1 MSKIIADKGVK
12 PYAEA
17 YYKPDMEPGDDFI
30 LVAFRIKARPDV
42 DIIEAAS
49 AACAESS
56 TGTWTEIDREISERM
71 PSYVYRVEDDMAYVA
86 YHPDLVERGSLS
98 NILSSL
104 AGNIFGMKAVD
115 GIRIEDMRF
124 PEKILNSFPGP
135 ALGIQGVRDSLDVH
149 DRPLTGSTIKP
160 KLGLTAKEH
169 AKRCYETLR
178 GGIDTVKDDENLGS
192 QDFNFFDDRVKY
204 TLDMV
209 RKAEAE
215 TGEKKGY
222 WCNVTAGDTEE
233 MLRRAALIKEHG
245 GRFVM
250 IDFVVAGFTAVA
262 SLRKEIERMGGL
274 ALHGHR
280 AMHAAYDRVPYHGV
294 DYRVISKWARMAGMD
309 HIHVGTG
316 VGKLEGNRIELAERL
331 EILREQK
338 SKIVNNMRFVQS
350 WGKLKPVFPVASGGL
365 HPGHIP
371 VLIDIFGKEAI
382 FAFGGGVHGHPRGSR
397 AGAAAVRDAIE
408 GVMAGKSLDQI
419 ARSSKNLKEALE
431 IWSEIKF

>member
-1 MSKIIADKGVK
+1 MSKITAEKGVK

-17 YYKPDMEPGDDFI
+17 YYKPDMEPGDDYI

-124 PEKILNSFPGP
+124 PKNIINSFPGP
-135 ALGIQGVRDSLDVH
+135 AQGIQGVRDILGVH

-192 QDFNFFDDRVKY
+192 QDFNLFDDRVKY

-294 DYRVISKWARMAGMD
+294 DYRVISKWARMAGLD

-316 VGKLEGNRIELAERL
+316 VGKLEGTRIELAERL
-331 EILREQK
+331 EILREQN
-338 SKIVNNMRFVQS
+338 SRIVNDMHFVQS
-350 WGKLKPVFPVASGGL
+350 WEELKPVFPVASGGL

-371 VLIDIFGKEAI
+371 VLLDIFGKEAI

-397 AGAAAVRDAIE
+397 AGAAAVRDAVE

-419 ARSSKNLKEALE
+419 ARNSKDLKEALA

>member
-1 MSKIIADKGVK
+1 MGTITAEKGVK
-12 PYAEA
+12 PYADA
-17 YYKPDMEPGDDFI
+17 YFKPDMEPGDDYI
-30 LVAFRIKARPDV
+30 LVAFKIRPRKDV

-56 TGTWTEIDREISERM
+56 TGTWTEIDREISGRL
-71 PSYVYRVEDDMAYVA
+71 PSYVYRVEGDMAYVA
-86 YHPDLVERGSLS
+86 YHPDLVEKGSLS

-124 PEKILNSFPGP
+124 PKEIVKSFPGP
-135 ALGIQGVRDSLDVH
+135 VQGIQGVRELLGVY

-178 GGIDTVKDDENLGS
+178 GGLDTVKDDENLGS
-192 QDFNFFDDRVKY
+192 QGFNPFDDRVRY
-204 TLDMV
+204 TLEMV

-215 TGEKKGY
+215 TGERKGY

-233 MLRRAALIKEHG
+233 MLRRAALVKEHG

-294 DYRVISKWARMAGMD
+294 DYRVISKWARMIGLD
-309 HIHVGTG
+309 HIHMGTG
-316 VGKLEGNRIELAERL
+316 VGKLEGTRTELAERL
-331 EILREQK
+331 EILRERN
-338 SKIVNNMRFVQS
+338 SKVVNGMRFMQP
-350 WGKLKPVFPVASGGL
+350 WEDLKPVFPVASGGL
-365 HPGHIP
+365 HPGHVPI
-371 VLIDIFGKEAI
+371 LFDIFGKDAI
-382 FAFGGGVHGHPRGSR
+382 WAFGGGVHGHPRGSQ
-397 AGAAAVRDAIE
+397 AGAAAVREAVE
-408 GVMAGKSLDQI
+408 GVVAGKSLDQI
-419 ARSSKNLKEALE
+419 ARQSRELREALA
-431 IWSEIKF
+431 IWAEVKF

>member
-30 LVAFRIKARPDV
+30 LVAFRIKARRDV

-56 TGTWTEIDREISERM
+56 TGTWTEIDRKISERM

-124 PEKILNSFPGP
+124 PEKIINSFPGP
-135 ALGIQGVRDSLDVH
+135 AMGIQGVRDMLGVH

-160 KLGLTAKEH
+160 KLGLTAREH

-192 QDFNFFDDRVKY
+192 QDFNLFDDRVKY

-294 DYRVISKWARMAGMD
+294 DYRVISKWARMAGLD

-331 EILREQK
+331 EILREQN
-338 SKIVNNMRFVQS
+338 SKIVNGMHFAQS
-350 WGKLKPVFPVASGGL
+350 WEKLKPVFPVASGGL

-371 VLIDIFGKEAI
+371 ALINIFGKEAI

-408 GVMAGKSLDQI
+408 GVMAGKSLDHI
-419 ARSSKNLKEALE
+419 AQGSENLKEALA